1 MNRFLLSTFFITLFT
16 VSSFAQLAD
25 STQSVAEMPKVEKT
39 SYQKSVDVFKR
50 GLRLDLNESKT
61 SYLKTIIGIQ
71 SWWRMGETNPGTIN
85 KLSEEPISNFSDFSM
100 RRIRTMFYANI
111 ENKYLL
117 FAHFGA
123 TSDGTYSNIYNNVY
137 VHDFQGQMKVAEKN
151 YIGAGIHFWQGL
163 ARLSRVGSNNYLILD
178 NPGFNY
184 PEVNRTDAIVRQM
197 GVFGRGIVFK
207 KLGWQM
213 SINKPIISDDAGS
226 PTVGGKPM
234 SVNEMIDFAEAD
246 HSGATVG
253 STYLLK
259 QTNYNYNGYYFWQF
273 WDVESQSV
281 SGASQMN
288 YFGQKRVFNI
298 GAGFQY
304 QPGGTGTYRKNEFDE
319 WYIEENDITKLALD
333 VFLSTPVGHNG
344 GGFTGYAVYYNY
356 QYGDNYLRTSNVL
369 GGFADVDPSVDPEDI
384 SPQGVGFAQ
393 YSHGTGHIFH
403 TELAYTLPKTIY
415 NSEKKIQPFVAF
427 SYKNLEGLDEASFQ
441 SDYGV
446 NWAIIG
452 QNVKL
457 SAQYSLRP
465 VYMINNDGHNV
476 VDHHAGLFVTQLQL
490 RI

>member
-1 MNRFLLSTFFITLFT
+1 MKRILSALLLTFISL
-16 VSSFAQLAD
+16 SIFAQSD
-25 STQSVAEMPKVEKT
+25 KEEQEVTIPEKT
-39 SYQKSVDVFKR
+39 SYEKSVDVFKR
-50 GLRLDLNESKT
+50 GLRLDLNKEKT
-61 SYLKTIIGIQ
+61 SYFKTIIGIQ
-71 SWWRMGETNPGTIN
+71 TWWRMGETNPGTTN
-85 KLSEEPISNFSDFSM
+85 KLSEEPISNFSDFAM

-137 VHDFQGQMKVAEKN
+137 VHDFQGQMRVADKN
-151 YIGAGIHFWQGL
+151 YIGGGIHFWQGL
-163 ARLSRVGSNNYLILD
+163 SRLSRVGSNNYLILD
-178 NPGFNY
+178 NPGFNF

-197 GVFGRGIVFK
+197 GVFARGVTLG
-207 KLGWQM
+207 KLGYQI
-213 SINKPIISDDAGS
+213 SINKPIISADAG
-226 PTVGGKPM
+226 TVGYGGKPM
-234 SVNEMIDFAEAD
+234 NEKEMEVFANNGDIE
-246 HSGATVG
+246 VG
-253 STYLLK
+253 DTHLLK
-259 QTNYNYNGYYFWQF
+259 QTNYNYNGYFFWQF
-273 WDVESQSV
+273 WDIESQAV

-304 QPGGTGTYRKNEFDE
+304 QPGGTGTYREDTNGDFMMET
-319 WYIEENDITKLALD
+319 NDITKFAVD
-333 VFLSTPVGHNG
+333 AFLSTPIGHNG
-344 GGFTGYAVYYNY
+344 GGFTAYGVYYNY
-356 QYGDNYLRTSNVL
+356 QYGENYLRTSHVL
-369 GGFADVDPSVDPEDI
+369 GGFAGTDPNATET
-384 SPQGVGFAQ
+384 SPQGPGFSQ

-441 SDYGV
+441 SDYGI

-452 QNVKL
+452 QHVKL

-465 VYMINNDGHNV
+465 VYMMNGQGQQK